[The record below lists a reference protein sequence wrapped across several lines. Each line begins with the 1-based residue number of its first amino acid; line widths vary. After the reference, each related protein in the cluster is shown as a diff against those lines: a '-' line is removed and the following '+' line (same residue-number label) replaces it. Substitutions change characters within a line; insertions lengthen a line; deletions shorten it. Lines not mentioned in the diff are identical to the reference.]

1 MRVEGTFFFFLNTK
15 KAFSKR
21 GVTCAKKGGNVR
33 IKKIEPYS
41 PKGFSGQN
49 SLIYLIYLKG
59 TRCHPLKVWH
69 LLKCGHKVPREL

>member
-1 MRVEGTFFFFLNTK
+1 ML
-15 KAFSKR
+15 KR
-21 GVTCAKKGGNVR
+21 GYPYAKKGVSLC
-33 IKKIEPYS
+33 IKKNEPYS
-41 PKGFSGQN
+41 DKGFSDQN